1 MSKFTDI
8 EVKSDGVKWGYYKKR
23 MHWVILDDDNNIVRE
38 LVDKDGRKSK
48 YFKYYG
54 YQPHTFKECLDE
66 NGKADPYAQLD
77 YCESVDCPDCYCC
90 VWVSHMHL
98 PPRKTRPTTNVKKDI
113 KKTKSNKWDK
123 LAKATT
129 IPRKINNDPN
139 RHPLYD
145 LIVEK
150 FCK

>member
-8 EVKSDGVKWGYYKKR
+8 KVGSDGIKRGYYKSHR
-23 MHWVILDDDNNIVRE
+23 QWVILDDKNNIVKE
-38 LVDKDGRKSK
+38 IVNDNGQKSI
-48 YFKYYG
+48 YFDNYG
-54 YQPHTFKECLDE
+54 YQPHTFKEHLDE
-66 NGKADPYAQLD
+66 NGKADVYAQLD
-77 YCESVDCPDCYCC
+77 YCKSVDCPDCYYCI
-90 VWVSHMHL
+90 WIGHMHL
-98 PPRKTRPTTNVKKDI
+98 PPRKIKSTANVKKDI

-123 LAKATT
+123 LAKSTT

-145 LIVEK
+145 KIVEK